1 MTRRS
6 RCHAAALVAVLGLG
20 VCAAPALAED
30 EAPKNFWHQDT
41 LTGDWGGLRTE
52 LANHGV
58 VFSMSYTGEVWGNV
72 SGGIKRGATY
82 DGALL
87 PEIDVDLEKLV
98 GWEGA
103 SFSASMLQ
111 GHGLSLSAGWLG
123 NIMGVSGTD
132 VVPPATRLYNL
143 WLQQNLFGGVLSI
156 RAGVMNV
163 DTEFMTNVTG
173 STFLNTTFGWSSWVG
188 ADLPGGGPAYP
199 LSAPGV
205 RVKVTPIDNVYIQA
219 AVFSGDPTGHNG
231 SNSSSTSIPSGTV
244 ISFNGGALVIA
255 EAGYAVNQEKGA
267 KGPPQAFKLGGWYHT
282 SSHFE
287 DQRFATD
294 GLSLADPLSNGVPAQ
309 HHGDWGIYVS
319 ADGTFYQTAGGNN
332 LSGFVRLDAGTPTDR
347 NLVSFYA
354 DAGLTYSG
362 LIPTRDDDT
371 IGIAVGFARIG
382 SNARGIDQDTQFFT
396 DNPFFPVRSQEVVME
411 VTYQA
416 QLTPWLTMQPDFQY
430 VFNPGGGVLN
440 PNGSRRGN
448 AAVFGLRS
456 VITF

>member
-1 MTRRS
+1 MAGRPRGLAHGGSAMTRRS

-163 DTEFMTNVTG
+163 D
-173 STFLNTTFGWSSWVG
+173 
-188 ADLPGGGPAYP
+188 
-199 LSAPGV
+199 
-205 RVKVTPIDNVYIQA
+205 
-219 AVFSGDPTGHNG
+219 
-231 SNSSSTSIPSGTV
+231 
-244 ISFNGGALVIA
+244 
-255 EAGYAVNQEKGA
+255 
-267 KGPPQAFKLGGWYHT
+267 
-282 SSHFE
+282 
-287 DQRFATD
+287 
-294 GLSLADPLSNGVPAQ
+294 
-309 HHGDWGIYVS
+309 
-319 ADGTFYQTAGGNN
+319 
-332 LSGFVRLDAGTPTDR
+332 
-347 NLVSFYA
+347 
-354 DAGLTYSG
+354 
-362 LIPTRDDDT
+362 
-371 IGIAVGFARIG
+371 
-382 SNARGIDQDTQFFT
+382 
-396 DNPFFPVRSQEVVME
+396 
-411 VTYQA
+411 
-416 QLTPWLTMQPDFQY
+416 
-430 VFNPGGGVLN
+430 
-440 PNGSRRGN
+440 
-448 AAVFGLRS
+448 
-456 VITF
+456 